1 MINTLNRLF
10 APTQTNFA
18 SNGCKG
24 ELPLCFFMHIPRC
37 GGTSVEHA
45 LRKIYPN
52 AAGLQAA
59 ASFRATQ
66 ALYPEAS
73 SSEKDFHMF
82 KLRESLLLY
91 HMGWHIPLV
100 HGHYGFSEPA
110 YREFGT
116 KYRFITVLRDPVER
130 FISLYFYNTF
140 KSQNYA
146 KINMDLNTFI
156 HSEEGRSQGRQYV
169 KFIGGVAEGEDY
181 KSNKAIDRAL
191 GNLEKFS
198 AVGVLERLD
207 AFMVT
212 IQSVFGHRICIRH
225 ENKNPKPRIEWE
237 ESVSEDLRNE
247 VRSLC
252 GPDIEVYNH
261 ALTFCKNAPVIFLDD
276 TGELRR

>member
-91 HMGWHIPLV
+91 HMGRHIPLV

-116 KYRFITVLRDPVER
+116 KYRFITVLRDPVVCR
-130 FISLYFYNTF
+130 RISRGCGT
-140 KSQNYA
+140 
-146 KINMDLNTFI
+146 
-156 HSEEGRSQGRQYV
+156 
-169 KFIGGVAEGEDY
+169 GVITPRGE
-181 KSNKAIDRAL
+181 A
-191 GNLEKFS
+191 
-198 AVGVLERLD
+198 
-207 AFMVT
+207 T
-212 IQSVFGHRICIRH
+212 ITRM
-225 ENKNPKPRIEWE
+225 
-237 ESVSEDLRNE
+237 
-247 VRSLC
+247 
-252 GPDIEVYNH
+252 
-261 ALTFCKNAPVIFLDD
+261 
-276 TGELRR
+276 